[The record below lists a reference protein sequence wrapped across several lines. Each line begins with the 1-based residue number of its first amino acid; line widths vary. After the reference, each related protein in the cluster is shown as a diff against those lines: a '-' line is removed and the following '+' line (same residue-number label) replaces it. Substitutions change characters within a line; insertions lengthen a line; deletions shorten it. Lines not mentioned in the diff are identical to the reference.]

1 MSQGTKIIGCTQ
13 CSSTYTKAWHL
24 RLSAPATYTRKVESS
39 ARRNL
44 VGTVVDG
51 RYEVRALLARGG
63 MATVYEALD
72 TRLDRVIALKVMH
85 PHLADDPGFVS
96 RFEREAKAAAR
107 LSHPHVV
114 AVFDQGESDGLV
126 YLAMEY
132 IPGRT
137 LRDVVRE
144 FGPLTTEQALV
155 FIDPVL
161 EALVAAH
168 AAGFVHR
175 DIKPENVLISDDGR
189 VKVADFGLARAV
201 SDAGSSATTGMIIG
215 TVAYLSPE
223 QVEHGD
229 ADGRSDIYSAG
240 ILLFELITGKTPHA
254 GESPLAVAYQHVN
267 TDVPAPSTIRSD
279 VPAEADALVVA
290 ATRRDPGLRYPTATA
305 FLADVRRVRGMLPPP
320 RPFMDVRDTVVVDRA
335 TAARMTSGGPSPTRD
350 DARQTPN
357 THLTPRGRSRSRR
370 APWVAL
376 FVAIVVGI
384 AAFGGWWLAAGPGKT
399 VPTPDVLGL
408 SITEAQGALANAGLS
423 LTVTEELF
431 SEEVP
436 AESIIST
443 DPAPG
448 DGVREEGTVAAA
460 VSKGPE
466 RYLVPDVV
474 GLAPEL
480 AVAALSD
487 ANLATGGRSEEF
499 SDNIA
504 VGAVSSTEPAI
515 GESVR
520 PLTPVDLIISKGPKP
535 VTIDDVVGKRAAAA
549 RISLEESGLIVTVT
563 SKFSEKVLDGRVISS
578 SPSPGARVDSGS
590 TVALVVSKGPPPV
603 VVPNLID
610 MPRKRAIA
618 ALAAVGLTAKVEAG
632 GFTPL
637 NRVIS
642 QSPSAGQEAPKG
654 STVTIRII

>member
-1 MSQGTKIIGCTQ
+1 M
-13 CSSTYTKAWHL
+13 
-24 RLSAPATYTRKVESS
+24 ESS
-39 ARRNL
+39 SRRNL

-114 AVFDQGESDGLV
+114 GVFDQGESDGLV

-240 ILLFELITGKTPHA
+240 ILLFELITGETPHA

-267 TDVPAPSTIRSD
+267 TDVPAPSTVRPD

-290 ATRRDPGLRYPTATA
+290 ATRRDPGLRYPTAGA
-305 FLADVRRVRGMLPPP
+305 FLADVRRAREMLPPP

-335 TAARMTSGGPSPTRD
+335 TAARMTSGGPPPTSD
-350 DARQTPN
+350 TPSV
-357 THLTPRGRSRSRR
+357 RSASSGRSRARR

-376 FVAIVVGI
+376 IVAIAVGV

-408 SITEAQGALANAGLS
+408 SITAAEGALATAGLS
-423 LTVTEELF
+423 LTIAEEQF
-431 SEEVP
+431 SEQVP
-436 AESIIST
+436 PETIIST

-448 DGVREEGTVAAA
+448 DGVREEGSVAAT

-466 RYLVPDVV
+466 RYLVPDVI
-474 GLAPEL
+474 GLAPDQ
-480 AVAALSD
+480 AVAAITD

-499 SDNIA
+499 SDNVV

-520 PLTPVDLIISKGPKP
+520 PLTPIDLIISKGPKP
-535 VTIDDVVGKRAAAA
+535 VTVPEVVGKRAAAA
-549 RISLEESGLIVTVT
+549 RVSLEDSGLIVTAS
-563 SKFSEKVLDGRVISS
+563 SKFSEKVSDGRVISS
-578 SPSPGARVDSGS
+578 SPSPGTRVDSGS

-618 ALAAVGLTAKVEAG
+618 ALAAVGLKAKVEAG

-642 QSPSAGQEAPKG
+642 QSPGAGQETPKG

>member
-1 MSQGTKIIGCTQ
+1 M
-13 CSSTYTKAWHL
+13 
-24 RLSAPATYTRKVESS
+24 ESS
-39 ARRNL
+39 SRRNL

-114 AVFDQGESDGLV
+114 GVFDQGESDGLV

-240 ILLFELITGKTPHA
+240 ILLFELITGETPHA

-267 TDVPAPSTIRSD
+267 TDVPAPSTVRPD

-290 ATRRDPGLRYPTATA
+290 ATRRDPGLRYPTAGA
-305 FLADVRRVRGMLPPP
+305 FLADVRRVREMLPPP

-335 TAARMTSGGPSPTRD
+335 TAARMTSGGPPPTSD
-350 DARQTPN
+350 TPSV
-357 THLTPRGRSRSRR
+357 RSASSGRSRSRR

-376 FVAIVVGI
+376 IVAIAVGV

-408 SITEAQGALANAGLS
+408 SITAAEGALATAGLS
-423 LTVTEELF
+423 LTIAEEQF
-431 SEEVP
+431 SEQVP
-436 AESIIST
+436 PETIIST

-448 DGVREEGTVAAA
+448 DGVREEGSVAAT

-466 RYLVPDVV
+466 RYLVPDVI
-474 GLAPEL
+474 GLAPDQ
-480 AVAALSD
+480 AVAAITD

-499 SDNIA
+499 SDNVL

-520 PLTPVDLIISKGPKP
+520 PLTPIDLIISKGPKP
-535 VTIDDVVGKRAAAA
+535 VTVPEVVGKRAAAA
-549 RISLEESGLIVTVT
+549 RVSLEESGLIVTVS
-563 SKFSEKVLDGRVISS
+563 SKFSEKVSDGRVISS
-578 SPSPGARVDSGS
+578 SPSPGTRVDSGS

-618 ALAAVGLTAKVEAG
+618 ALAAVGLKAKVEAG

-642 QSPSAGQEAPKG
+642 QSPGAGQETPKG